1 MGAVVSSRPSVKVKG
16 MFLMQFYPPP
26 PPPPP
31 KRLVNVGIVVALLIG
46 LVAGALAT
54 LIVTGAGAGGERQ
67 AFTTTVVVT
76 RTVAEGQP
84 TTTTPEGVDKVVK
97 IGEKFKNPVFELTI
111 TKIEK
116 AKYLLHEETYFKPK
130 KDGVILIV
138 SMKAKNMV
146 NRAYDLAFA
155 VQEVVLV
162 TAGHGAYLMATPFSE
177 LSEVDNVSEDVKKEA
192 KPYVGLETE
201 VEPGQE
207 IEATLTF
214 VVPSEAR
221 PAVLYLTILQQG
233 LESEKIGVSLS

>member
-1 MGAVVSSRPSVKVKG
+1 MVSSRPSVKVNG

-31 KRLVNVGIVVALLIG
+31 KRLFNVGIVVALLIG

-54 LIVTGAGAGGERQ
+54 FIVTDAGAGGERQ

-76 RTVAEGQP
+76 RTVAEGQV
-84 TTTTPEGVDKVVK
+84 TTTPEGVDIVVK

-146 NRAYDLAFA
+146 NQATDLAFA

-233 LESEKIGVSLS
+233 LESQKIGVSLS